1 MNQTPPRYKFFMCPI
16 LMLQKDNFKK
26 TVAIH
31 FIFSIIAALFYIA
44 NQNTCN
50 SSKLGFLSGN
60 KCGITYMRTKEQ
72 YTAVTSKYTFSS
84 THIDKYTNY
93 KKIQTSM
100 NP

>member
-50 SSKLGFLSGN
+50 SSKLGFKWQQVRNHIHENQGA
-60 KCGITYMRTKEQ
+60 IH
-72 YTAVTSKYTFSS
+72 SS
-84 THIDKYTNY
+84 N
-93 KKIQTSM
+93 
-100 NP
+100 